1 MAKIFTRRIIT
12 LLVILILLEIVLCVS
27 IEDKALASDSLLTIS
42 EKYLVKK
49 YGWMEGNYVK
59 RWPDGVV
66 YVYNGTNY
74 KGLPSI
80 IKKINQT
87 IGGKTV
93 FQLSNDKEIS
103 KVVLKSYDAPIEYS
117 SQSDWSWDGYNLKKW
132 ETSIDKKY
140 DKKYIHRDE
149 LFLIIFIQIAG
160 FNYQAD
166 EKYYGEWWEFSIDIN
181 VEKML
186 KALYKVPPGYNLSTG
201 KVDDIAKPPEEID
214 TQKTGAIKLTSTP
227 SGAQVF
233 LDAHHYIGK
242 TPLTIDKI
250 SPGKHKVTLIL
261 ADYESYVQEVDV
273 IAGKVIDVSATF
285 STIPVMPKAM
295 EEVIVAT
302 EKRSDAASKDTT
314 TQAKTVKIVFV
325 DESKPIQNKE
335 IWLSFY
341 DENTT
346 TWITQK
352 EKTNKDGM
360 AIFKVPFGKLG
371 ESFTFIFD
379 LSELNINKKI
389 DEIKKKQQIGMRIP
403 PGLNQES
410 VVLQIDNKLNVK
422 NLEGAIQLWSPYK

>member
-1 MAKIFTRRIIT
+1 MAKIFTRKIIT

-66 YVYNGTNY
+66 YVYNGTNSNY

-80 IKKINQT
+80 IKKINQI

-103 KVVLKSYDAPIEYS
+103 KVVLKSYDAPIGYS

-186 KALYKVPPGYNLSTG
+186 KALYKVPPGYNLLTG
-201 KVDDIAKPPEEID
+201 
-214 TQKTGAIKLTSTP
+214 STP
-227 SGAQVF
+227 PTPVPSPQSSSKDISGSPIEFNIPNEALWNQSIDGSYTVTGNEDTIAWSNVVVEGDLELSFDIQFQRPNGEGNIIIYGNGSGLSDEQLFFGFGPVLSKIMGGTPYDSRF
-233 LDAHHYIGK
+233 LDDVWM
-242 TPLTIDKI
+242 TD
-250 SPGKHKVTLIL
+250 
-261 ADYESYVQEVDV
+261 VD
-273 IAGKVIDVSATF
+273 
-285 STIPVMPKAM
+285 
-295 EEVIVAT
+295 
-302 EKRSDAASKDTT
+302 
-314 TQAKTVKIVFV
+314 
-325 DESKPIQNKE
+325 
-335 IWLSFY
+335 
-341 DENTT
+341 
-346 TWITQK
+346 
-352 EKTNKDGM
+352 
-360 AIFKVPFGKLG
+360 
-371 ESFTFIFD
+371 
-379 LSELNINKKI
+379 INKKHSVMI
-389 DEIKKKQQIGMRIP
+389 RIVNHKASLFFDGIEILSAFIPEDINTSGRIGLYKYHGETGMDDNGATYSNFR
-403 PGLNQES
+403 LTASS
-410 VVLQIDNKLNVK
+410 VV
-422 NLEGAIQLWSPYK
+422 EP

>member
-1 MAKIFTRRIIT
+1 VLKIKIKNSKSVSLEGRCARKMAKMFRRRIIT
-12 LLVILILLEIVLCVS
+12 LLVIFILLEIVLCVS

-117 SQSDWSWDGYNLKKW
+117 SQSDWSWDGYNLKKL

-166 EKYYGEWWEFSIDIN
+166 EKYYGEWWEFSIDKN

-201 KVDDIAKPPEEID
+201 KVDE
-214 TQKTGAIKLTSTP
+214 
-227 SGAQVF
+227 
-233 LDAHHYIGK
+233 
-242 TPLTIDKI
+242 
-250 SPGKHKVTLIL
+250 
-261 ADYESYVQEVDV
+261 
-273 IAGKVIDVSATF
+273 
-285 STIPVMPKAM
+285 
-295 EEVIVAT
+295 
-302 EKRSDAASKDTT
+302 
-314 TQAKTVKIVFV
+314 
-325 DESKPIQNKE
+325 
-335 IWLSFY
+335 
-341 DENTT
+341 
-346 TWITQK
+346 
-352 EKTNKDGM
+352 
-360 AIFKVPFGKLG
+360 
-371 ESFTFIFD
+371 
-379 LSELNINKKI
+379 
-389 DEIKKKQQIGMRIP
+389 
-403 PGLNQES
+403 
-410 VVLQIDNKLNVK
+410 
-422 NLEGAIQLWSPYK
+422 